1 MKSVFLVF
9 DFSSYLTEK
18 DVVSETRV
26 FFTIEEA
33 EDFVEAQIGIWETTE
48 DEYVIS
54 EKKIEVE

>member
-26 FFTIEEA
+26 FLTVDEA
-33 EDFVEAQIGIWETTE
+33 EDFIDAQIGIWETTE
-48 DEYVIS
+48 DEYLIV
-54 EKKIEVE
+54 EKSLVH